1 MEDQNKNLSQL
12 LEELH
17 AELGKTKAV
26 DDKGRELLRHLK
38 ADIQTL
44 LADTDESSA
53 DETMLSRLEESIGH
67 FEESHPDL
75 TSLLSNLINTLN
87 NAGI

>member
-1 MEDQNKNLSQL
+1 MEDKNLSQL

-17 AELGKTKAV
+17 AELAKTKAV
-26 DDKGRELLRHLK
+26 DDKGRELLRDLK
-38 ADIQTL
+38 ADIQNL
-44 LADTDESSA
+44 LQDSEEAGADDS
-53 DETMLSRLEESIGH
+53 MLERLEDSIDH

-75 TSLLSNLINTLN
+75 TSMLSNLINALN